1 MNKRRNKSVTKTK
14 HRVQKTKRS
23 RRLNKNRSVKGIRG
37 NNKTKVVGKRRNIV
51 QSGGKFVEE
60 LIRAIR
66 QLDHTTSIPR
76 QRDLYINTNIVPLFT
91 KETGI
96 IKKTTT
102 LRDKASDETTDFHT
116 PLYAACR
123 LKTPSYTL
131 VERMLVA
138 EFNPRSQNGGDDK
151 EYPQHGAIKAA
162 KYIVESQSLED
173 TEKKKRISSIC
184 DILEML
190 KTRDSGKNPSIGSLM
205 KLKDARYNTAYD
217 DFLIIHDSV
226 KRLYGE
232 DGERIITRFETV
244 LEKPNDPLTREEM
257 LKLEQIDTQ
266 RLKVQHQQGSDR
278 PPPPP
283 LGPPLPLN
291 IADLHPVILGYGNDF
306 NEYTDP
312 RSGRKYWH
320 SLTTNVTIWPPF
332 AIPPAH
338 SVPDA
343 AAAAPSAGTVPPAP
357 AGALPDGWKEMRSA
371 DGRIYFEDTRTGH
384 TQWERP
390 PNPPPPQIPAQ
401 IPAIGSAAH
410 TNSLVPGGRNGL
422 GYQKPDAAGSF
433 DTYKPPPFPVHVA
446 PSSAGTV
453 PPAAAAALPVGWKE
467 MRSADGRIYF
477 EDTRTGHTQW
487 ERPPNE
493 INPCEYAELPQS
505 KHYSLNPTTGS
516 KFIYKG
522 ITYYFC
528 DEMNNH
534 IKRERSKMDTSGH
547 ARRSNFTFMYDNIQ
561 YTFDINISGRHFVKF
576 ILKSG
581 NGNPCMVTGI
591 FNW

>member
-66 QLDHTTSIPR
+66 TLNDTTDKT
-76 QRDLYINTNIVPLFT
+76 QRTTYITNTIEHLF
-91 KETGI
+91 KRDGK
-96 IKKTTT
+96 IK
-102 LRDKASDETTDFHT
+102 DKASDKTTDCHT

-123 LKTPSYTL
+123 LKVPSYEL
-131 VERMLVA
+131 VQKMLGA
-138 EFNPRSQNGGDDK
+138 GFNPRTQNGIPDK

-162 KYIVESQSLED
+162 KYVVTTEILD
-173 TEKKKRISSIC
+173 LTEKKKRISSIC
-184 DILEML
+184 DILESL
-190 KTRDSGKNPSIGSLM
+190 NAHDSGKNPGIGSLM
-205 KLKDARYNTAYD
+205 KLKDARHNTAYD

-244 LEKPNDPLTREEM
+244 LEKPNDLLTKQEM
-257 LKLEQIDTQ
+257 LELEQIDTQ
-266 RLKVQHQQGSDR
+266 RLKVQHRQGSDR

-283 LGPPLPLN
+283 VGPPPPLN
-291 IADLHPVILGYGNDF
+291 IADLHPVIPGYGNDF

-320 SLTTNVTIWPPF
+320 SPTTEKTIWASF

-343 AAAAPSAGTVPPAP
+343 AAAAPSAGTVPPA
-357 AGALPDGWKEMRSA
+357 AAVALPD
-371 DGRIYFEDTRTGH
+371 
-384 TQWERP
+384 
-390 PNPPPPQIPAQ
+390 
-401 IPAIGSAAH
+401 
-410 TNSLVPGGRNGL
+410 
-422 GYQKPDAAGSF
+422 
-433 DTYKPPPFPVHVA
+433 
-446 PSSAGTV
+446 
-453 PPAAAAALPVGWKE
+453 GWKE

-505 KHYSLNPTTGS
+505 KHYSRNPTTGS
-516 KFIYKG
+516 KFIYNG
-522 ITYYFC
+522 LTYYFC

-534 IKRERSKMDTSGH
+534 IKRERSEMDTSSH
-547 ARRSNFTFMYDNIQ
+547 AHHSNFTFMYDNIQ
-561 YTFDINISGRHFVKF
+561 YTFDIYISGRHSVKF

-581 NGNPCMVTGI
+581 NGNTCMVTGI